1 MLDLLKIRGQIDG
14 IDDEILRLFEERM
27 QLCSDVAE
35 FKIQTGK
42 AVFDKDRE
50 LEKLKAL
57 GEKAGSDFTSHGIR
71 ELFQQIMAM
80 SRKLQ
85 YQLLEKNAV
94 EEDTPYIP
102 VKALDTEDVTVVFQG
117 VEGAY
122 SFAAMNTFFGSSVKN
137 YHVAKFRDAM
147 EEIKKGNAEYA
158 VLPIENSTAG
168 IVQDIYDLLT
178 VYDHFIVGEQ
188 IIPCQHVLLGV
199 PGAGLED
206 IGTVYSHPQGLMQCR
221 EFLNEHKE
229 WKQVTLDNT
238 AVSAKKVSEDQ
249 DKTQAAIASE
259 SAGEF
264 YGLSVLKRNIFSNQ
278 NNSTRFIIVSKEKK
292 YRKDARK
299 ISVSYELPHESGSL
313 YNSLSHFIYNGLN
326 MTKIESRP
334 IPGRN
339 WEYRFFVDFEGNLG
353 DSAVKNAIRGLSA
366 EASQLRVL
374 GNY

>member
-1 MLDLLKIRGQIDG
+1 MLDLLKIRGQIDE
-14 IDDEILRLFEERM
+14 IDSEMLRLFEERM

-35 FKIQTGK
+35 YKIHTGK
-42 AVFDKDRE
+42 AVFDKERE
-50 LEKLKAL
+50 LEKLRVL
-57 GEKAGSDFTSHGIR
+57 GEKAGSEFTKHGIQ

-94 EEDTPYIP
+94 EDVSPFTP
-102 VKALDTEDVTVVFQG
+102 VDKLDTEDVTVVFQG

-122 SFAAMNTFFGSSVKN
+122 SFAAMNTFFGSSVNN
-137 YHVAKFRDAM
+137 YHVVKFKDAM
-147 EEIKKGNAEYA
+147 EEIKNGNADYA

-178 VYDHFIVGEQ
+178 AYDHFIVGEQ
-188 IIPCQHVLLGV
+188 IIPCQHVLLGLK
-199 PGAGLED
+199 GTGEEE
-206 IGTVYSHPQGLMQCR
+206 IKTVYSHPQGLMQCK
-221 EFLNEHKE
+221 EFLNEHRN
-229 WKQVTLDNT
+229 WRQVTLENT
-238 AVSAKKVSEDQ
+238 AVSAKKVAEDG

-259 SAGEF
+259 SAGEY
-264 YGLSVLKRNIFSNQ
+264 YGLSIIKKNIFTNV
-278 NNSTRFIIVSKEKK
+278 NNSTRFIIVSKDKK
-292 YRKDARK
+292 YQRDAKK

-334 IPGRN
+334 IMERN
-339 WEYRFFVDFEGNLG
+339 WEYRFFVDFEGNLS
-353 DSAVKNAIRGLSA
+353 DSAVKNALRGLKS
-366 EASQLRVL
+366 EARNLRVH